1 MNNIFSIKYLRD
13 LVNYWFPP
21 IIWMIIIFPTNDYL
35 SSKNTSN
42 IIIPLILI
50 IFPDIDNSILNFIHF
65 IIRKMFHFFN
75 YLFLAFLLYRAFTKG
90 RKTWYLKGMI
100 ITVIISA
107 MYAIMDELIQ
117 TIIPS
122 RTGTFYDFIIDI
134 SGCVFLFGIVY
145 LKYK

>member
-1 MNNIFSIKYLRD
+1 
-13 LVNYWFPP
+13 
-21 IIWMIIIFPTNDYL
+21 
-35 SSKNTSN
+35 
-42 IIIPLILI
+42 
-50 IFPDIDNSILNFIHF
+50 
-65 IIRKMFHFFN
+65 
-75 YLFLAFLLYRAFTKG
+75 
-90 RKTWYLKGMI
+90 MI

>member
-50 IFPDIDNSILNFIHF
+50 IFPDIDNFTLNFIHF

-122 RTGTFYDFIIDI
+122 RSGTFYDFIIDI
-134 SGCVFLFGIVY
+134 SGCAFLFGIVY